1 MPNDEHIFTPQCRKL
16 EHNHN
21 LSNFQYGVSIV
32 SQFPLEWQIKG
43 FFVTEIQ
50 EMS

>member
-16 EHNHN
+16 EHSHN
-21 LSNFQYGVSIV
+21 LSNVAIMT
-32 SQFPLEWQIKG
+32 QFPVSLEWQIKG
-43 FFVTEIQ
+43 FFINEIQ